1 MVDVMADREQRFRD
15 FFEVESEQLR
25 RFALF
30 LTGDREEAAD
40 LAQEAFARVYRSW
53 RRIEKDDPGP
63 YLRRTLVNLVRS
75 AHRRSALRIRERQT
89 VAATATAGHTQ
100 RVEDWMQL
108 ADALKT
114 LPPIKRAVVILR
126 FYEDLSEAEI
136 ARILDRPLGTIKSD
150 LHRALAKLRPLL
162 EEEAP
167 ATARIG
173 EATR

>member
-15 FFEVESEQLR
+15 FFEVESEPLR

-30 LTGDREEAAD
+30 LTGDKEEAAD

-53 RRIEKDDPGP
+53 RRIEGSDPRP
-63 YLRRTLVNLVRS
+63 YLRRTLVNLVRT
-75 AHRRSALRIRERQT
+75 AHRRRALRIRERQT
-89 VAATATAGHTQ
+89 AGAAVNAAQTQ

-108 ADALKT
+108 ADALRT
-114 LPPIKRAVVILR
+114 LPPVKRAVVILR
-126 FYEDLSEAEI
+126 FYEDLPEAEI

-167 ATARIG
+167 TTARVG